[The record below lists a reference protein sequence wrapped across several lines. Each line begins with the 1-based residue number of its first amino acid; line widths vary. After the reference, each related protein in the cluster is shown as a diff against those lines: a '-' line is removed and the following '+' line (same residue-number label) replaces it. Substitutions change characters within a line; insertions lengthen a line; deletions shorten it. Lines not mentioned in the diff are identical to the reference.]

1 MWEEPTTSDQA
12 PGRYRFDTSLVPF
25 HKPRIT
31 DARRAAAAGSPTGS
45 NGGARLMK
53 ESILKPYR
61 DMTDDEWER
70 VNPLLPEL
78 MPRKEARGRP
88 LTNTRAVLNGVLW
101 VMYSG
106 ASWATLP
113 RKYPSYQTCHRRFKA
128 WHESGVLKHITAQLF
143 GASSDAFYEVIMSRM
158 RRTVPREP
166 RLVVGGAGTGL
177 ATIRRITPMAAHGAA
192 ARHPRLEEPV
202 KALPAS
208 PFSNAVVDD
217 QAVAHGPAPAHEPAC
232 RPGLGRALASAAPAV
247 LAPLAPRPAR
257 FD

>member
-1 MWEEPTTSDQA
+1 MRGVA
-12 PGRYRFDTSLVPF
+12 V
-25 HKPRIT
+25 
-31 DARRAAAAGSPTGS
+31 AAGSPTGC

-53 ESILKPYR
+53 ERNLKPYR

-78 MPRKEARGRP
+78 RPRKEARGRP

-128 WHESGVLKHITAQLF
+128 WHESGVLRHVTAQLF
-143 GASSDAFYEVIMSRM
+143 GASSEAFYEVILSRM
-158 RRTVPREP
+158 RRSVAREP
-166 RLVVGGAGTGL
+166 RPAEPEAGPGP
-177 ATIRRITPMAAHGAA
+177 AAIRRITPMTCRGAA
-192 ARHPRLEEPV
+192 VRHAHLEEPV
-202 KALPAS
+202 RPLPAS
-208 PFSNAVVDD
+208 PFINAVVDD
-217 QAVAHGPAPAHEPAC
+217 QAVAHEPAPAHGPAC

-247 LAPLAPRPAR
+247 LAPLLPLVPRPAR